1 MKKIVIIGNGI
12 AGITA
17 ANTIRKLSPLSK
29 VVVISSESKH
39 FFSRTALMY
48 VYMGHMKFEHTQ
60 PYDKEFWWR
69 SQFELMKDEVL
80 EIDTDKMKIELKS
93 KTEMAYDSLILA
105 TGSNYKRLDIEGS
118 DAIGVQG
125 LYHLDDLKLMEEN
138 TAKAQLAVVIG
149 GGLIGIEM
157 AEMLHSRG
165 IGVTFLVREGWFYG
179 RVLPEEEGR
188 MINTHLESKGIRVKY
203 NTNATKIL
211 KNAEGKVEA
220 VVTDDSENF
229 YCDFVGITI
238 GVEPNISV
246 QHRNTI
252 ATNKGF
258 LVDEYLRTNAYEV
271 YAIGDCAEL
280 KKPTTGRKSTEAVW
294 YTARMMG
301 EIVAQNVFGKEK
313 KYNPGVWFNS
323 AKFFDIEYQ
332 TYGYVPSKEMRG
344 INSVF
349 WKNQAQT
356 KSFRMVYQTNTRELL
371 GVITLG
377 IRIKHEVFDQWISKK
392 MLLED
397 CIEALESALFESEF
411 SENLLPTLVEEF
423 QPKANRKLSLKLIS
437 RRLSFFKK

>member
-17 ANTIRKLSPLSK
+17 AITIRKLSPLTK

-48 VYMGHMKFEHTQ
+48 VYMGHMKLEHIQ
-60 PYDKEFWWR
+60 PYDKDFWWR
-69 SQFELMKDEVL
+69 SQFELLKDEVL

-105 TGSNYKRLDIEGS
+105 TGSNYKRLDIEGA

-125 LYHLDDLKLMEEN
+125 LYHLDDLALMEAN
-138 TAKAQLAVVIG
+138 TANAKRAVIIG

-165 IGVTFLVREGWFYG
+165 ISVTFLVREGWFYG
-179 RVLPEEEGR
+179 RNLPEEEGR
-188 MINTHLESKGIRVKY
+188 MINNHLESKGIRVKY
-203 NTNATKIL
+203 NTNATKIV
-211 KNAEGKVEA
+211 KDATGKVEA
-220 VVTDDSENF
+220 VITDDAENF

-238 GVEPNISV
+238 GVEPNIKV
-246 QHRNTI
+246 NHRDTI
-252 ATNKGF
+252 ATNKGY

-271 YAIGDCAEL
+271 YAIGDCAEM
-280 KKPTTGRKSTEAVW
+280 KKPHTGRKSIEAVW

-301 EIVAQNVFGKEK
+301 EVVAQNVFGKEI
-313 KYNPGVWFNS
+313 KYKPGVWFNS

-332 TYGYVPSKEMRG
+332 TYGYVPSKEVRG

-356 KSFRMVYQTNTRELL
+356 KSFRLVYQMNTRELL
-371 GVITLG
+371 GVISLG
-377 IRIKHEVFDQWISKK
+377 IRVKHEVFDAWISRKI
-392 MLLED
+392 LLED
-397 CIEALESALFESEF
+397 CIESLEKAMFNPEF
-411 SENLLPTLVEEF
+411 SEDLLPILVEEF
-423 QPKANRKLSLKLIS
+423 QPKANRKLELKREPKRFFS
-437 RRLSFFKK
+437 FKK